1 MCDMLPPRLLD
12 KDEKKI
18 VDALRKKGPCG
29 FNELCNAVSPYPSRP
44 TVHKIMPRL
53 VKMQLVQ
60 RRRARRRGQKDQ
72 YMLTEFWD
80 KFEEKTGSLES
91 MWNGLFDKL
100 DRLENLVKEGKFG
113 HQDAGFLIV
122 KLIFEAVP
130 LLPTTLEPSLPLEL
144 NERLL
149 IFSADW
155 FRSYWEEIMRLGHES
170 ADIGD
175 GFQKGCEWL
184 RGYVKP
190 ISEEIEEA
198 LGK

>member
-1 MCDMLPPRLLD
+1 MLPPRPLD

-18 VDALRKKGPCG
+18 VDALRRKGPCG
-29 FNELCNAVSPYPSRP
+29 FNELCNAVSPHPSRP

-53 VKMQLVQ
+53 VKIRLVQ
-60 RRRARRRGQKDQ
+60 RRRARRRGQRDQ
-72 YMLTEFWD
+72 YVLTELWN

-91 MWNGLFDKL
+91 MWNDLFDKL

-113 HQDAGFLIV
+113 HQDAGFLLV

-149 IFSADW
+149 IFSAGW
-155 FRSYWEEIMRLGHES
+155 FRSYWGEIIRLGHSHPE
-170 ADIGD
+170 IRD
-175 GFQKGCEWL
+175 GFLKGCEWL
-184 RGYVKP
+184 RSYVKP
-190 ISEEIEEA
+190 VTETIEEA